1 MVKALFA
8 DSKQATELEQDLPG
22 AGAPLSSCATATRCG
37 LGLWVCADLIQFL
50 NLDGEPTMDVN
61 QIDLLSPDSFVRGV
75 PHEWFTYL
83 RHNAPVYK
91 HPEPAGPGFWVVTRY
106 DDVVQV
112 GRDSQT
118 FSSEQERGG
127 VVQLRDDMMDDFNR
141 GGRMMLTMDPP
152 DHTRYRSL
160 VNKGFVPRMIN
171 ALAPHIREI
180 TSAIIERAIDKGDQ
194 CDFVV
199 DVAAELTLQ
208 VIAELLGVPLEDRH
222 KVFQWSN
229 RMIGSEDPEYAIS
242 DELVRQAQIE
252 MFMYVNALAPKRR
265 EEPRDDLVTT
275 LLNAEINGD
284 RLSEMDFNLFFL
296 LLAVAGNE
304 TTRNALSH
312 GLHTLIQHPEQYR
325 MLVDDPSLVPSATEE
340 ILRWAS
346 PVMYFRRNV
355 TCDTELRGQPIKAGD
370 KLSIWYISANRDEE
384 IFDDPFRFNI
394 KRTPNEHV
402 AFGGGGSHFCL
413 GASLARMEINILLEE
428 LVKRVPAPKMVGDV
442 KRLRS
447 NFINGIKHLP
457 VQLAPVKA

>member
-1 MVKALFA
+1 
-8 DSKQATELEQDLPG
+8 
-22 AGAPLSSCATATRCG
+22 
-37 LGLWVCADLIQFL
+37 
-50 NLDGEPTMDVN
+50 MDIN

-370 KLSIWYISANRDEE
+370 KVSIWYISANRDEE
-384 IFDDPFRFNI
+384 IFDDPFRFDI
-394 KRTPNEHV
+394 KRSPNEHV

-428 LVKRVPAPKMVGDV
+428 LVKRVPAPSMVGDV

-457 VQLAPVKA
+457 VQLASAKA